1 MIMEVKGRQRRPVSS
16 EPVPWLFLIIIA
28 MAAAAVVASAA
39 AQMMRSSVV
48 GSAREQRWRIQHEA
62 LLREA
67 IQPPAED
74 S

>member
-1 MIMEVKGRQRRPVSS
+1 MSMEVRGPQRPPVSS
-16 EPVPWLFLIIIA
+16 EPVPWLVLIIIA

-39 AQMMRSSVV
+39 AQMIRSSVV
-48 GSAREQRWRIQHEA
+48 SSAREQRWRIQHEA

-67 IQPPAED
+67 TQPPAED